1 MKPLRTSAILIAI
14 LTAAVLTAV
23 APQAS
28 AQDPPPGQPVLLG
41 TLGACDNAVQGGPCT
56 HTSTLVQIDPGT
68 GALVRT
74 IGPVGFTV
82 NGLAW
87 DATTDKLYAT
97 TAVGD
102 TSFHGLITIDPN
114 TGQGTPV
121 NASVVNYGLDI
132 TPGTLGSP
140 VHSITFDSNGNA
152 VAWYDEFPPPAG
164 VTDTFVTI
172 NKNTGVAAEF
182 DNTGI
187 NTGQNG
193 LAFAK
198 HDLLWNIDSPKVVG
212 GVVTQTAYLLDP
224 TNGHPLD
231 ERDVS
236 PPTPAALGDFSPVGN
251 QYYGLKFTVFNPTTF
266 LVVIDLK
273 KGTVTTLAQTVDDLH
288 VIAFVKHLP

>member
-1 MKPLRTSAILIAI
+1 MKTLWRSAILTAL
-14 LTAAVLTAV
+14 LTAAVLV
-23 APQAS
+23 AS
-28 AQDPPPGQPVLLG
+28 AQDPPPGQPTLLG
-41 TLGACDNAVQGGPCT
+41 TIGSCNNLTQGGPCT
-56 HTSTLVQIDPGT
+56 QTSTLVQVDPRT

-74 IGPVGFTV
+74 IGPVGYSV

-87 DATTDKLYAT
+87 DATSDKLYAT
-97 TAVGD
+97 TALGD

-121 NASVVNYGLDI
+121 NASVVNFGLEV

-140 VHSITFDSNGNA
+140 VHSVTIDSNGNM

-172 NKNTGVAAEF
+172 NKTTGVGTEF

-224 TNGHPLD
+224 TNGQPID
-231 ERDVS
+231 ARDVS
-236 PPTPAALGDFSPVGN
+236 PPTAAALGDFDPVGN
-251 QYYGLKFTVFNPTTF
+251 QYYGLKFTAFSTSPTF
-266 LVVIDLK
+266 LIVIDLR
-273 KGTVTTLAQTVDDLH
+273 KGTVTTLGQTVDDLH
-288 VIAFVKHLP
+288 VIAFVKHLNN

>member
-1 MKPLRTSAILIAI
+1 MKTTLRRSALLIAI
-14 LTAAVLTAV
+14 LTAAVLV
-23 APQAS
+23 AIVPLAS

-41 TLGACDNAVQGGPCT
+41 TTGACDNLVQGGPCT
-56 HTSTLVQIDPGT
+56 HTSTLVQVDPDT
-68 GALVRT
+68 GALVRV
-74 IGPVGFTV
+74 IGPVGYSV

-87 DATTDKLYAT
+87 DMTTNKLYAT

-102 TSFHGLITIDPN
+102 VSFHGLITIDPN

-121 NASVVNYGLDI
+121 NPAVVNYGLDV

-140 VHSITFDSNGNA
+140 VHSITIDSNGNA
-152 VAWYDEFPPPAG
+152 VGWYDEFGTG
-164 VTDTFVTI
+164 VTDTFVTF
-172 NKNTGVAAEF
+172 NKTTGIATEF
-182 DNTGI
+182 DNTGL

-193 LAFAK
+193 VAFAK

-212 GVVTQTAYLLDP
+212 GVVTQTAYLLDT
-224 TNGHPLD
+224 TNGQALD

>member
-1 MKPLRTSAILIAI
+1 MKTTLRRSALLIAI
-14 LTAAVLTAV
+14 LTAAVLV
-23 APQAS
+23 AIVPLAS

-41 TLGACDNAVQGGPCT
+41 TTGACDNLVQGGPCT
-56 HTSTLVQIDPGT
+56 HTSILVQVDPDT
-68 GALVRT
+68 GALVRV
-74 IGPVGFTV
+74 IGPVGYSV

-87 DATTDKLYAT
+87 DMTTNKLYAT

-102 TSFHGLITIDPN
+102 VSFHGLITIDPN

-121 NASVVNYGLDI
+121 NPAVVNYGLDV

-140 VHSITFDSNGNA
+140 VHSITIDSNGNA
-152 VAWYDEFPPPAG
+152 VGWYDEFGTG
-164 VTDTFVTI
+164 VTDTFVTF
-172 NKNTGVAAEF
+172 NKTTGVATEF
-182 DNTGI
+182 DNTGL

-193 LAFAK
+193 VAFAK

-212 GVVTQTAYLLDP
+212 GVVTQTAYLLDT
-224 TNGHPLD
+224 TNGQALD

-273 KGTVTTLAQTVDDLH
+273 KGTVTTLGQTVDDLH
-288 VIAFVKHLP
+288 VIAFVKHLQ

>member
-1 MKPLRTSAILIAI
+1 MKTTLWRSAILIAI
-14 LTAAVLTAV
+14 LTTAVLV
-23 APQAS
+23 GVVPQAS

-41 TLGACDNAVQGGPCT
+41 TLGACDNAVQGGPCI
-56 HTSTLVQIDPGT
+56 HTSTLVEIDPQT

-74 IGPVGFTV
+74 IGPVGYTV

-87 DATTDKLYAT
+87 DMTTDKLYAT

-102 TSFHGLITIDPN
+102 VSFHGLITIDPN

-121 NASVVNYGLDI
+121 NPAVVNYGLDV

-140 VHSITFDSNGNA
+140 VHSITIDSNGNA
-152 VAWYDEFPPPAG
+152 VGWYDEFGTG
-164 VTDTFVTI
+164 VTDTFVTF
-172 NKNTGVAAEF
+172 NKTTGIATEF
-182 DNTGI
+182 DNTGL

-193 LAFAK
+193 VAFAK
-198 HDLLWNIDSPKVVG
+198 HDLLWNIDSPKVVNN
-212 GVVTQTAYLLDP
+212 VVTQTAYLLNP
-224 TNGHPLD
+224 ANGQPLD

-236 PPTPAALGDFSPVGN
+236 PPTPAALGDFNPVGN

-273 KGTVTTLAQTVDDLH
+273 KGTVTTLGQTVDDLH
-288 VIAFVKHLP
+288 VIAFVKHLNN

>member
-1 MKPLRTSAILIAI
+1 MKILWRLAITAILS
-14 LTAAVLTAV
+14 AAVLAAF

-41 TLGACDNAVQGGPCT
+41 TTGACDNVVQGGPCI
-56 HTSTLVQIDPGT
+56 HTSTLVEVDPRT

-74 IGPVGFTV
+74 IGPVGYTV

-87 DATTDKLYAT
+87 DMTSDKLYAT

-121 NASVVNYGLDI
+121 NASVVNYGLDV

-140 VHSITFDSNGNA
+140 VHSITIDSSGNA
-152 VAWYDEFPPPAG
+152 VGWYDEFGPG

-172 NKNTGVAAEF
+172 NTATGVATEF

-198 HDLLWNIDSPKVVG
+198 HDLLWNLDSPKIVG
-212 GVVTQTAYLLDP
+212 GVVTQTAYLLNP
-224 TNGHPLD
+224 QNGQPLD

-236 PPTPAALGDFSPVGN
+236 PPTPAALGDFDPIGN
-251 QYYGLKFTVFNPTTF
+251 QYYGLKFTVFTPPTF

-273 KGTVTTLAQTVDDLH
+273 KGTVTTLGQTVDDLH
-288 VIAFVKHLP
+288 VIAFVKHHLL

>member
-1 MKPLRTSAILIAI
+1 MKPLRPSAILTTI
-14 LTAAVLTAV
+14 LAAAVMVTFVPL
-23 APQAS
+23 AS
-28 AQDPPPGQPVLLG
+28 AQDQPPGQPVLLG
-41 TLGACDNAVQGGPCT
+41 TLGACDNVVQGGPCT
-56 HTSTLVQIDPGT
+56 HTSTLVQVDPGT
-68 GALVRT
+68 GALVRI

-121 NASVVNYGLDI
+121 NASVVNYGLDV

-172 NKNTGVAAEF
+172 NKSTGIATEF

-212 GVVTQTAYLLDP
+212 GVVTQTAYLLNP
-224 TNGHPLD
+224 ANGQPLD

-236 PPTPAALGDFSPVGN
+236 PPTPAALGDFNPVGN
-251 QYYGLKFTVFNPTTF
+251 QYYGLKFSVFNSTTF
-266 LVVIDLK
+266 MVVIDLK
-273 KGTVTTLAQTVDDLH
+273 KGTVTTLGQTVDDLH
-288 VIAFVKHLP
+288 VIAFVKHLQ